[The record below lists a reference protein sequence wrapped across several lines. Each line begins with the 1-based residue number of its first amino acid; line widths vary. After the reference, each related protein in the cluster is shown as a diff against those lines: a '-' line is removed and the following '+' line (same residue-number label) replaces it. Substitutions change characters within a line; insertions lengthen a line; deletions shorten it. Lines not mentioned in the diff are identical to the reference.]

1 MNEHIGAS
9 FRPLVNE
16 WMESPRGFWSFFH
29 PSSIQ
34 TSSRLPA
41 GSVGWLQCRYGA
53 AATQA
58 LSLSLSSLADAAF
71 GSARLRTDASAA
83 AAADQLIACVSCR
96 CAREEEEEEE
106 EGNDLFLLIFD
117 FFVFWFF
124 KNWILLM

>member
-1 MNEHIGAS
+1 MNERIGAS
-9 FRPLVNE
+9 FRRPQVNE
-16 WMESPRGFWSFFH
+16 WMELARGFGSFFH

-41 GSVGWLQCRYGA
+41 WSVGWLQCRYGA

-71 GSARLRTDASAA
+71 GSAWLRTDAAAA

-96 CAREEEEEEE
+96 CAREEEEET
-106 EGNDLFLLIFD
+106 DIFLLIFE
-117 FFVFWFF
+117 FFFFFWFF